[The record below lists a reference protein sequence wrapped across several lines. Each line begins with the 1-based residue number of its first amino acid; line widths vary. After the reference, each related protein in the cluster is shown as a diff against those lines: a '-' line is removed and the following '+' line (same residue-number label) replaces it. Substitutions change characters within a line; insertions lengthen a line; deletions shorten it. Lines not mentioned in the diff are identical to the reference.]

1 MEVIK
6 EKRGRRSRQARHAP
20 RHGPYADRPHL
31 RPRASSGSWR
41 TSPSRDGSRR
51 PHGRPD
57 APLAPRRA
65 RRRRHAYRWAAGHA
79 GTRASGEANAQPYD
93 TRSSKYLTCFELL
106 FYLAQAKHQCEILAV
121 SVWICQ
127 QAQLLSRAAAAR
139 FPPRSPLMPRAG
151 IRPARRMRPKAQ
163 NMAAPQSS
171 IQICAKSVMH
181 TGIQGCVFA
190 IVQVD
195 GLSHPTLPGRLR
207 ILTTVSQIIRST

>member
-106 FYLAQAKHQCEILAV
+106 FYLAHAKQQCEILAA

-127 QAQLLSRAAAAR
+127 QAQLLSRAATAQ
-139 FPPRSPLMPRAG
+139 FPPRGPLMPRTG
-151 IRPARRMRPKAQ
+151 IRPARRMRPKPKTWPPHSPVSKSRQLAEAYFSIHFGILLPALMSRPIHQ
-163 NMAAPQSS
+163 DSRAAHLF
-171 IQICAKSVMH
+171 M
-181 TGIQGCVFA
+181 
-190 IVQVD
+190 
-195 GLSHPTLPGRLR
+195 LPL
-207 ILTTVSQIIRST
+207 L